1 MNPMKP
7 PTSALRAALL
17 LAALVPLSA
26 AFAADPANPQD
37 APTPTPT
44 AELRELGAAAAP
56 AGHAADLSN
65 ETETMHTG
73 KADDDRVSVL
83 GSVFIAPDEKVNGSA
98 VAVMGSV
105 TVDGTVSEDA
115 VAIMGSNTI
124 NGTVHGNV
132 VAVLGNLRL
141 GPKARV
147 DGDVVCVGGRVD
159 RDPSAIV
166 GGKEVVKV
174 VGLGPNVIVDPRVS
188 EWLQHDL
195 PHGRPFSHAAH
206 HPGFWGLIVFAIV
219 LYVLLAL
226 AFPGGIRKCGDT
238 LSERPGLTLLTGILG
253 LIALP
258 VLFILVFIT
267 IVGIPVAVLILP
279 LAVLGVLLF
288 GKAAIYA
295 LVGRSVLGKQGP
307 VVLTVLLGAALFVL
321 LYLVPVLGAALWV
334 VVGFV
339 GFSCALTTLFTP
351 AKAPPAAAGAAA
363 APVAPV
369 AAADPGAAPSP
380 APLAE
385 SAPPAIS
392 APVAEALPP
401 PLAAV
406 ADAGLPRA
414 GFWIRMVALL
424 IDAILVGIVTQMHHL
439 FLPAL
444 ALYGAVLW
452 KLRGATIGGIIFG
465 LKVVRSD
472 GNPSDWV
479 TMFVRALACFF
490 SLIVVGLGFFWIAFD
505 PEKQAWHD
513 KIAGT
518 VVVRLPKGVSLV

>member
-1 MNPMKP
+1 
-7 PTSALRAALL
+7 
-17 LAALVPLSA
+17 
-26 AFAADPANPQD
+26 
-37 APTPTPT
+37 
-44 AELRELGAAAAP
+44 
-56 AGHAADLSN
+56 
-65 ETETMHTG
+65 
-73 KADDDRVSVL
+73 
-83 GSVFIAPDEKVNGSA
+83 
-98 VAVMGSV
+98 
-105 TVDGTVSEDA
+105 
-115 VAIMGSNTI
+115 
-124 NGTVHGNV
+124 
-132 VAVLGNLRL
+132 
-141 GPKARV
+141 
-147 DGDVVCVGGRVD
+147 
-159 RDPSAIV
+159 
-166 GGKEVVKV
+166 
-174 VGLGPNVIVDPRVS
+174 
-188 EWLQHDL
+188 
-195 PHGRPFSHAAH
+195 
-206 HPGFWGLIVFAIV
+206 
-219 LYVLLAL
+219 
-226 AFPGGIRKCGDT
+226 
-238 LSERPGLTLLTGILG
+238 
-253 LIALP
+253 
-258 VLFILVFIT
+258 
-267 IVGIPVAVLILP
+267 
-279 LAVLGVLLF
+279 
-288 GKAAIYA
+288 
-295 LVGRSVLGKQGP
+295 
-307 VVLTVLLGAALFVL
+307 
-321 LYLVPVLGAALWV
+321 
-334 VVGFV
+334 
-339 GFSCALTTLFTP
+339 
-351 AKAPPAAAGAAA
+351 
-363 APVAPV
+363 V